1 MCGICGFN
9 WRDEARIRRMA
20 ETMAHRGP
28 DQDGFY
34 LSDEWSLGHRRLS
47 IIDLSEQ
54 GRQPM
59 TNEDGSIWVVFN
71 GEIFN
76 FAEIRSELEAKGHVF
91 RSHSDTEVIVHG
103 YEEYGDDIVHRF
115 RGMFAFGLWD
125 QRRRRFV
132 LVRDRLGIKPLYYYQ
147 AGSKLIFAS
156 EIKSI
161 LEHPEVPRTLNRQ
174 ALYAYLGFEFV
185 PAPDTMFAGIQKL
198 PAGHRLI
205 FENGQARVEQY
216 WDLDFSTADSF
227 RMSEGECVERI
238 RSLIDES
245 VRYRLISDVPLAA
258 FLSGGLDSSA
268 IVAMMRRHVSGTLR
282 TFTIGYADKTFSELD
297 YAQTV
302 ANQFGTE
309 HHILMIDDMTPELI
323 EKSLWHLDEPMTD
336 LSSIPLMLICQE
348 ARKTVTVCL
357 SGEGGDEVFA
367 GYDRF
372 KASKMARYYAMIP
385 APLRQSLV
393 ESWILRLKD
402 RPQKKGAINL
412 LKRFIEGAVLPAE
425 GRHLRWQYFGSRR
438 MDDNLFN
445 EAFRREVV
453 FDPFIRVRDYNRR
466 CTATDELNHELYL
479 DMRFMMA
486 DSVLM
491 KVDKMSMANSLEIRV
506 PLLDHHLVEFMAT
519 VPGNWKLKGFQTK
532 AIFRKALEGMLPHEI
547 IYRGKQ
553 GYSLPVKHL
562 LRGQLR
568 ERLTTLLN
576 ESPVIRENMNRDFV
590 NRLIREHVAMTHNHN
605 HVLWGLMHTAIW
617 HRRFFENRT
626 TGGGAA

>member
-1 MCGICGFN
+1 
-9 WRDEARIRRMA
+9 MA
-20 ETMAHRGP
+20 QIMAHRGP

-34 LSDEWSLGHRRLS
+34 VSDDWSLGHRRLS

-76 FAEIRSELEAKGHVF
+76 FAEIRSELEAKGHKF

-103 YEEYGDDIVHRF
+103 YEEYGDDVVHRF

-125 QRRRRFV
+125 RCRERFV

-147 AGSKLIFAS
+147 SGLKLIFAS
-156 EIKSI
+156 EIKAI
-161 LEHPEVPRTLNRQ
+161 LEHPDVPRTLNRQ
-174 ALYAYLGFEFV
+174 ALYAYLGYEFV
-185 PAPDTMFAGIQKL
+185 PAPDTLFGGIQKL

-205 FENGQARVEQY
+205 FENGQARVERY
-216 WDLDFSTADSF
+216 WDLDFSKADSF

-268 IVAMMRRHVSGTLR
+268 IVAMMRRHISGPLR

-297 YAQTV
+297 YAQKV
-302 ANQFGTE
+302 AKQFSTE
-309 HHILMIDDMTPELI
+309 HHVLMIDDLTPELI
-323 EKSLWHLDEPMTD
+323 EKSIWHLDEPMTD
-336 LSSIPLMLICQE
+336 LSAIPLMLICQE

-372 KASKMARYYAMIP
+372 KASQMARYYAMIP
-385 APLRQSLV
+385 APLRRALL

-412 LKRFIEGAVLPAE
+412 LKRFIEGAVLPVE

-438 MDDNLFN
+438 MDDQLFT
-445 EAFRREVV
+445 EAFRRDVV
-453 FDPFIRVRDYNRR
+453 FDPFLRVRDYNRR
-466 CTATDELNHELYL
+466 CTATDAVNRELYL
-479 DMRFMMA
+479 DTRFMMA

-491 KVDKMSMANSLEIRV
+491 KVDKMSMAHSLEVRV

-519 VPGNWKLKGFQTK
+519 VPGDWKLKGFQTK
-532 AIFRKALEGMLPHEI
+532 SIFRKALEGMLPHEI
-547 IYRGKQ
+547 VYRGKQ

-562 LRGQLR
+562 LRGPLR
-568 ERLTTLLN
+568 ERLTMLLN
-576 ESPVIRENMNRDFV
+576 ESPVIRENMNLDFV

-626 TGGGAA
+626 TGGDVA

>member
-1 MCGICGFN
+1 
-9 WRDEARIRRMA
+9 MA

-59 TNEDGSIWVVFN
+59 TNEDGSLWVVFN

-76 FAEIRSELEAKGHVF
+76 FAEIRAELEAKGHQF
-91 RSHSDTEVIVHG
+91 RSHSDTEVILHG
-103 YEEYGDDIVHRF
+103 YEEYGEDIVHRF

-132 LVRDRLGIKPLYYYQ
+132 LVRDRLGIKPLYYYL

-185 PAPDTMFAGIQKL
+185 PAPDTMFAGIKKL

-216 WDLDFSTADSF
+216 WDLDFSAADSF

-238 RSLIDES
+238 RFLIDES

-268 IVAMMRRHVSGTLR
+268 IVAMMRRHVSGPLR

-385 APLRQSLV
+385 APLRQALI

-438 MDDNLFN
+438 MDDQLFT

-453 FDPFIRVRDYNRR
+453 FDPFLRVRGYNNR
-466 CTATDELNHELYL
+466 CTATDAVNHELYL

-491 KVDKMSMANSLEIRV
+491 KVDKMSMANSLEVRV

-547 IYRGKQ
+547 VYRGKQ

-568 ERLTTLLN
+568 DRLTTLLN
-576 ESPVIRENMNRDFV
+576 ESPVIRENMNLDFV

-626 TGGGAA
+626 TGGGGA

>member
-9 WRDEARIRRMA
+9 WRDETRIRRMA

-59 TNEDGSIWVVFN
+59 TNEDGSLWVVFN

-76 FAEIRSELEAKGHVF
+76 FAEIRAELEAKGHQF
-91 RSHSDTEVIVHG
+91 RSHSDTEVILHG
-103 YEEYGDDIVHRF
+103 YEEYGEDIVHRF

-132 LVRDRLGIKPLYYYQ
+132 LVRDRLGIKPLYYYL

-185 PAPDTMFAGIQKL
+185 PAPDTMFAGIKKL

-216 WDLDFSTADSF
+216 WDLDFSAADSF

-238 RSLIDES
+238 RFLIDES

-268 IVAMMRRHVSGTLR
+268 IVAMMRRHVSGPLR

-385 APLRQSLV
+385 APLRQALI

-438 MDDNLFN
+438 MDDQLFT

-453 FDPFIRVRDYNRR
+453 FDPFLRVRGYNSR
-466 CTATDELNHELYL
+466 CTATDAVNHELYL

-491 KVDKMSMANSLEIRV
+491 KVDKMSMANSLEVRV

-547 IYRGKQ
+547 VYRGKQ

-568 ERLTTLLN
+568 DRLTTLLN
-576 ESPVIRENMNRDFV
+576 ESPVIRENMNLDFV

-626 TGGGAA
+626 TGGGGA

>member
-1 MCGICGFN
+1 
-9 WRDEARIRRMA
+9 MA

-59 TNEDGSIWVVFN
+59 TNEDGSLWVVFN

-76 FAEIRSELEAKGHVF
+76 FAEIRAELEAKGHQF
-91 RSHSDTEVIVHG
+91 RSHSDTEVILHG
-103 YEEYGDDIVHRF
+103 YEEYGEDIVHRF

-132 LVRDRLGIKPLYYYQ
+132 LVRDRLGIKPLYYYL

-185 PAPDTMFAGIQKL
+185 PAPDTMFAGIKKL

-216 WDLDFSTADSF
+216 WDLDFSAADSF

-238 RSLIDES
+238 RFLIDES

-268 IVAMMRRHVSGTLR
+268 IVAMMRRHVSGPLR

-385 APLRQSLV
+385 APLRQALI

-438 MDDNLFN
+438 MDDQLFT

-453 FDPFIRVRDYNRR
+453 FDPFLRVRGYNSR
-466 CTATDELNHELYL
+466 CTATDAVNHELYL

-491 KVDKMSMANSLEIRV
+491 KVDKMSMANSLEVRV

-547 IYRGKQ
+547 VYRGKQ

-568 ERLTTLLN
+568 DRLTTLLN
-576 ESPVIRENMNRDFV
+576 ESPVIRENMNLDFV

-626 TGGGAA
+626 TGGGGA

>member
-1 MCGICGFN
+1 
-9 WRDEARIRRMA
+9 MA

-59 TNEDGSIWVVFN
+59 TNEDGSLWVVFN

-76 FAEIRSELEAKGHVF
+76 FAEIRAELEAKGHQF
-91 RSHSDTEVIVHG
+91 RSHSDTEVILHG
-103 YEEYGDDIVHRF
+103 YEEYGEDIVHRF

-132 LVRDRLGIKPLYYYQ
+132 LVRDRLGIKPLYYYL

-185 PAPDTMFAGIQKL
+185 PAPDTMFAGIKKL

-216 WDLDFSTADSF
+216 WDLDFSAADSF

-238 RSLIDES
+238 RFLIDES

-268 IVAMMRRHVSGTLR
+268 IVAMMRRHVSGPLR

-385 APLRQSLV
+385 APLRQALI

-402 RPQKKGAINL
+402 RPQKKGAITL

-438 MDDNLFN
+438 MDDQLFT

-453 FDPFIRVRDYNRR
+453 FDPFLRVRGYNSR
-466 CTATDELNHELYL
+466 CTATDAVNHELYL

-491 KVDKMSMANSLEIRV
+491 KVDKMSMANSLEVRV

-547 IYRGKQ
+547 VYRGKQ

-568 ERLTTLLN
+568 DRLTTLLN
-576 ESPVIRENMNRDFV
+576 ESPVIRENMNLDFV

-626 TGGGAA
+626 TGGGGA

>member
-9 WRDEARIRRMA
+9 WRDETRIRRMA

-59 TNEDGSIWVVFN
+59 TNEDGSLWVVFN

-76 FAEIRSELEAKGHVF
+76 FAEIRAELEAKGHQF
-91 RSHSDTEVIVHG
+91 RSHSDTEVILHG
-103 YEEYGDDIVHRF
+103 YEEYGEDIVHRF

-132 LVRDRLGIKPLYYYQ
+132 LVRDRLGIKPLYYYL

-185 PAPDTMFAGIQKL
+185 PAPDTMFAGIKKL

-216 WDLDFSTADSF
+216 WDLDFSAADSF

-238 RSLIDES
+238 RFLIDES

-268 IVAMMRRHVSGTLR
+268 IVAMMRRHVSGPLR

-385 APLRQSLV
+385 APLRQALI

-438 MDDNLFN
+438 MDDQLFT

-453 FDPFIRVRDYNRR
+453 FDPFLRVRGYNNR
-466 CTATDELNHELYL
+466 CTATDAVNHELYL

-491 KVDKMSMANSLEIRV
+491 KVDKMSMANSLEVRV

-547 IYRGKQ
+547 VYRGKQ

-568 ERLTTLLN
+568 DRLTTLLN
-576 ESPVIRENMNRDFV
+576 ESPVIRENMNLDFV

-626 TGGGAA
+626 TGGGGA

>member
-9 WRDEARIRRMA
+9 WRDETRIRRMA

-59 TNEDGSIWVVFN
+59 TNEDGSLWVVFN

-76 FAEIRSELEAKGHVF
+76 FAEIRAELEAKGHQF
-91 RSHSDTEVIVHG
+91 RSHSDTEVILHG
-103 YEEYGDDIVHRF
+103 YEEYGEDIVHRF

-132 LVRDRLGIKPLYYYQ
+132 LVRDRLGIKPLYYYL

-185 PAPDTMFAGIQKL
+185 PAPDTMFAGIKKL

-216 WDLDFSTADSF
+216 WDLDFSAADSF

-238 RSLIDES
+238 RFLIDES

-268 IVAMMRRHVSGTLR
+268 IVAMMRRHVSGPLR

-385 APLRQSLV
+385 APLRQALI

-402 RPQKKGAINL
+402 RPQKKGAITL

-438 MDDNLFN
+438 MDDQLFT

-453 FDPFIRVRDYNRR
+453 FDPFLRVRGYNSR
-466 CTATDELNHELYL
+466 CTATDAVNHELYL

-491 KVDKMSMANSLEIRV
+491 KVDKMSMANSLEVRV

-547 IYRGKQ
+547 VYRGKQ

-568 ERLTTLLN
+568 DRLTTLLN
-576 ESPVIRENMNRDFV
+576 ESPVIRENMNLDFV

-626 TGGGAA
+626 TGGGGA